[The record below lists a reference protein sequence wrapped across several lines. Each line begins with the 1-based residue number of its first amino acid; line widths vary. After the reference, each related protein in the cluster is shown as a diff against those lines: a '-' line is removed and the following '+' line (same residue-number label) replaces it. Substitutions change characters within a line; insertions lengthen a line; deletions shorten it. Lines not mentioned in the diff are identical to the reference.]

1 MNYPHLA
8 ARIFNAPLMIAPDK
22 LDAIVAGLGPRL
34 LGTTGP
40 DMILTERGEYATP
53 GYVVMDGGI
62 AVIDI
67 FGVLAHR
74 MKMQADSSFVMGYQT
89 ISRQLQAAMDD
100 SAITGILLNLDTPG
114 GEVNGAFDLA
124 DQIKRMSQAKP
135 IWGVAADHAL
145 SAGYLIGS
153 ATQRLSV
160 TQTGMV
166 GSIGV
171 VMRHTD
177 MSRAIANDGLSVSH
191 IYAGARKIDGSP
203 FEPLTNGA
211 RASMQATVDQLYTK
225 FVEFT
230 ASARGID
237 PAAIRDTEA
246 GVFTG
251 LDAIALRLADA
262 VATPDEF
269 LSELRDSTRSPYRA
283 IAHSATVRSTSMSSK
298 DTAAA
303 GMDAPVITQAD
314 LDRTRTEAHA
324 AGVTAGVTAERERT
338 AAILAHSDAIT
349 QTALAHQCITSG
361 LSAEQATAILAAA
374 PKPVITTLEAV
385 AHPFAAAM
393 AGTANPSIKAGMEAD
408 PEMTE
413 AHAVQASWARI
424 FNPKG

>member
-1 MNYPHLA
+1 MNYPHIA

-40 DMILTERGEYATP
+40 EMILTERGEYAKP

-74 MKMQADSSFVMGYQT
+74 MKMEADSSYVMGYQT

-124 DQIKRMSQAKP
+124 DQIKRLSQAKP

-153 ATQRLSV
+153 ATQRLAL

-177 MSRAIANDGLSVSH
+177 MSRAIANDGLTVSH

-211 RASMQATVDQLYTK
+211 RASMQATVDLLYTK

-230 ASARGID
+230 ASARGLD
-237 PAAIRDTEA
+237 PVAIRDTEA
-246 GVFTG
+246 GVYSG
-251 LDAIALRLADA
+251 AEAIAMRLADA
-262 VATPDEF
+262 VATPDEL
-269 LSELRDSTRSPYRA
+269 LSELRDSTRRSFRA
-283 IAHSATVRSTSMSSK
+283 TAHSTTVRSLTMSK
-298 DTAAA
+298 NDIAAA

-338 AAILAHSDAIT
+338 AAILAHASAIE

-374 PKPVITTLEAV
+374 PKPAALTAAV
-385 AHPFAAAM
+385 QPFAAAM
-393 AGTANPSIKAGMEAD
+393 AAAGNPHIQAGIEAD